1 MTGDLRLPPGSPD
14 GKGTLI
20 TSWTLFF
27 QHIIQRLRVFIGD
40 SGDGGIIGLVPAPDA
55 GDSAGGKYLK
65 ADATWDV
72 PPGTST
78 GTITATGALTLNHLV
93 IGNGGVDEKVLAS
106 SGTTSTV
113 LHGDAAG
120 PPTFAAVTESELSIT
135 DNTTGN
141 VSITAHGFAP
151 KAPNDSTKFLNGVGA
166 YAVPSGG
173 GSGTVT
179 HTGGLTANQ
188 LVLGNGTA
196 DITALGSLGTTTTV
210 YHGNAAGAGTFAAVV
225 EADITLANNTTNN
238 VTTAKHGFTPI
249 LPNDATKYLD
259 GTGAYTVPAGTG
271 GTGNITSTGAAGS
284 EPGSPSAG
292 DLYFPNNGFSVERY
306 SGSIWVPWGPLFPLT
321 DPSVSAPTTWVNQG
335 GATVSTTNGGII
347 LTAPTGAG
355 QNIRA
360 RVKTAPS
367 TPYTVTARF
376 IPNMEQAGSNNGF
389 VGIGFRESSS
399 GKFALLAFSAQQV
412 LGFYNYTDATTFS
425 ASTTGNVN
433 PLLYGTSFCFRI
445 ADDGTNRIASI
456 SYDGVTF
463 QVVYSVARTTFLTAD
478 QVAFVANSV
487 TNPKPVAITL
497 LSWLEA

>member
-14 GKGTLI
+14 GKGQLL

-40 SGDGGIIGLVPAPDA
+40 TGDGGIIGLVPAPDA

-65 ADATWDV
+65 ADGTWDV

-78 GTITATGALTLNHLV
+78 GTITATGALTLNHIV

-166 YAVPSGG
+166 YAVPAGG

-179 HTGGLTANQ
+179 HTGSLTANQ
-188 LVLGNGTA
+188 LILGNGTA

-210 YHGNAAGAGTFAAVV
+210 YHGNASGAGTFGAVV

-238 VTTAKHGFTPI
+238 VTTSKHGFAPI
-249 LPNDATKYLD
+249 LPNVATQYLD
-259 GTGAYTVPAGTG
+259 GTGAYSVPAGTG
-271 GTGNITSTGAAGS
+271 GTSGFTLLEQHTASSSATLDFTTCITSTYDTYEIQFVNIIPATSGAIFWMRMSTDGGS
-284 EPGSPSAG
+284 TYDTSSI
-292 DLYFPNNGFSVERY
+292 Y
-306 SGSIWVPWGPLFPLT
+306 SYELLIW
-321 DPSVSAPTTWVNQG
+321 
-335 GATVSTTNGGII
+335 
-347 LTAPTGAG
+347 
-355 QNIRA
+355 RA
-360 RVKTAPS
+360 A
-367 TPYTVTARF
+367 
-376 IPNMEQAGSNNGF
+376 
-389 VGIGFRESSS
+389 
-399 GKFALLAFSAQQV
+399 
-412 LGFYNYTDATTFS
+412 
-425 ASTTGNVN
+425 ASTTGGNTAQSKIILTGNGLNTSANWGLCGRLTLSSPLSATLYKQITGQHHNFDSFSGGLRESCQIGGTYESSTAVN
-433 PLLYGTSFCFRI
+433 AFRFLM
-445 ADDGTNRIASI
+445 DTGNIASGTI
-456 SYDGVTF
+456 R
-463 QVVYSVARTTFLTAD
+463 VYGLG
-478 QVAFVANSV
+478 
-487 TNPKPVAITL
+487 L
-497 LSWLEA
+497 